1 MSIAR
6 DASVI
11 SRRLTLRW
19 HVLTPP
25 DRPVDT
31 PVLTVT
37 PVLGG
42 VSTVSGG
49 VSTC

>member
-31 PVLTVT
+31 PVLT